1 MNPVN
6 PYLLGLRRGAV
17 ELRQLL
23 RSRKD
28 FYSYL
33 TTPLVFLAVSYWRS
47 GSSGTDGSG
56 NGLTQLSLAGGIAS
70 TVFMFG
76 LMTVPQFLSGD
87 REDGTLLRLRG
98 VPGAMPAYLVAKA
111 LFVLVTMGASI
122 LLLLAGGALLLHA
135 DLPAT
140 PGQWLTLAWT
150 LLLGTAAV
158 VPMGAAIGALL
169 PPAREALAL
178 YMMPMLGLMFISGAF
193 APLRNLPTALQAV
206 GSVFPLRWIAQGVRS
221 ALLPD
226 SAKAL
231 EVSGSWQHLPITGV
245 LLCWAVAG
253 FLLAPGLL
261 RRMARKE
268 SGSVLSERERKRLA
282 KTAY

>member
-1 MNPVN
+1 MKPVN
-6 PYLLGLRRGAV
+6 PYVLGLRRGAI
-17 ELRQLL
+17 ELRQIL

-28 FYSYL
+28 LYSYL
-33 TTPLVFLAVSYWRS
+33 TTPLVFLGISYWRS
-47 GSSGTDGSG
+47 SSSGGDG
-56 NGLTQLSLAGGIAS
+56 GLTQLSLAGGIAS

-76 LMTVPQFLSGD
+76 LLTVPQFLSGD

-122 LLLLAGGALLLHA
+122 LLLLFGGALLLHA

-140 PGQWLTLAWT
+140 PGQWLTLAGV

-193 APLRNLPTALQAV
+193 APLRNLPTALQIL

-231 EVSGSWQHLPITGV
+231 EVSGSWQYLPTIGV

-261 RRMARKE
+261 RRMARRE
-268 SGSVLSERERKRLA
+268 SGSSLSERERKRLA